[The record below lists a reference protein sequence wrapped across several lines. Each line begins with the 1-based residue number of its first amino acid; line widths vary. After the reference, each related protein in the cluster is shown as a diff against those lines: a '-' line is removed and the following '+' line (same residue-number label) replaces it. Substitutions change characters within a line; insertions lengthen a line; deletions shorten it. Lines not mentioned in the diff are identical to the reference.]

1 MKPQPSPS
9 KLNGDA
15 AFAPVAA
22 SLCAAAIAFLA
33 GCATEPES
41 HIVSA
46 PPPPAPTATVAV
58 VPSATATANAPT
70 AVVTT
75 TTATPTQQGVVV
87 VTQAPPSPQP
97 EAVPARPSSDH
108 LWVPGFWTWRNSRYE
123 WMAGH
128 WEVPP
133 RAGAR
138 WVNPRWEPEN
148 GSYRFYEGYWAD

>member
-1 MKPQPSPS
+1 MKPQSSPP
-9 KLNGDA
+9 KPNGDA
-15 AFAPVAA
+15 TFAPVTA
-22 SLCAAAIAFLA
+22 SLCVAALALFA

-41 HIVSA
+41 HVVSA

-58 VPSATATANAPT
+58 TPSAQYPAPGT
-70 AVVTT
+70 TVTT
-75 TTATPTQQGVVV
+75 TTSATQTPQGVIIVQ
-87 VTQAPPSPQP
+87 QAPPAPVP
-97 EAVPARPSSDH
+97 EAVSARPSMDH
-108 LWVPGFWTWRNSRYE
+108 LWVPGYYTWRNNRYE

-138 WVNPRWEPEN
+138 WVNPRWEPES